1 MAPSPSPPPSPGDDV
16 PVSALSR
23 GRLIDVLTDTVG
35 DLERLELPLTVEGI
49 DGARRL
55 RSSLIGQ
62 VRDHVLPRLADAD
75 VPAIVVVGGST
86 GAGKSTLV
94 NSVLGREV
102 SDAGVLRP
110 TTRTPV
116 LVVNPE
122 DTEVLADHPVS
133 EVSLSVVFDVVPAG
147 LALVDASD
155 LDSVHEANRTLAVR
169 LLEATDLWLFVTTAA
184 RYGDQTPW
192 STLEEAAR
200 RNTPIAVVLN
210 RVPARI
216 LSVVR
221 RDLVTRLEG
230 LGLAESPFFVVPDA
244 GPHEGLLPAS
254 SVAELRDWLS
264 LLAGRHRAAGL
275 MRRTDRS
282 LWPGLRSDLN
292 RLADAVDAQDDAGRH
307 LERSRTS
314 DSTRLK
320 LSAKAYTH
328 TAEYDMCIAAYM
340 REKAGLNEKL
350 FLEYELKQTLRYG
363 ENPHQSAKFYA
374 STEQS
379 PFSLAFGRQIQGKE
393 LSYNNIQD
401 ANAALNVLRDSI
413 SSSSVSKL
421 LSSFILTS
429 LFFLIFLL
437 LII

>member
-1 MAPSPSPPPSPGDDV
+1 MAPSPSPPPAPGDDV

-49 DGARRL
+49 DEARRL

-122 DTEVLADHPVS
+122 DAEVLADHPVS
-133 EVSLSVVFDVVPAG
+133 EVSLTVVSDVVPAG

-210 RVPARI
+210 RVPADQPPRVFTQEFTVGRHPSSGI
-216 LSVVR
+216 VVANSSIVSGTHLR
-221 RDLVTRLEG
+221 
-230 LGLAESPFFVVPDA
+230 VVPTPQGWQIHLVSRTNGMLVDGAPNRGPVLVARPVRVQLSNASGPTFLFIPQPA
-244 GPHEGLLPAS
+244 GPAACARAS
-254 SVAELRDWLS
+254 S
-264 LLAGRHRAAGL
+264 GRSATTCCPGSPTPTS
-275 MRRTDRS
+275 RR
-282 LWPGLRSDLN
+282 
-292 RLADAVDAQDDAGRH
+292 
-307 LERSRTS
+307 
-314 DSTRLK
+314 
-320 LSAKAYTH
+320 
-328 TAEYDMCIAAYM
+328 
-340 REKAGLNEKL
+340 
-350 FLEYELKQTLRYG
+350 
-363 ENPHQSAKFYA
+363 
-374 STEQS
+374 
-379 PFSLAFGRQIQGKE
+379 
-393 LSYNNIQD
+393 
-401 ANAALNVLRDSI
+401 
-413 SSSSVSKL
+413 SSSSAARPARASPPWSTPCSGARSPTPGSCAPRPARPC
-421 LSSFILTS
+421 SSSTPRTPRS
-429 LFFLIFLL
+429 SP
-437 LII
+437 IIRSPR